1 MKLRVKA
8 IIVLW
13 LFVLTLA
20 SLPATAAIN
29 QATFKDFVYGG
40 DSYDYPWTME
50 PLPNGGF
57 VVITTT
63 QSFNQSHLQRY
74 DGSLWITKIGADGR
88 IEISTLYTPPKPSI
102 FYDSTL
108 LPDESIVVVGT
119 TGDYRSAF
127 ITRISSNG
135 TVIFYEYLNPGVPVY
150 SIGLTGVEYYE
161 GKIVA
166 VGYFYDLSIYKAI
179 QWLIILDLNG
189 NVISSIGLD
198 LGAPYYYPIAFALSI
213 DRDLAIIAGFGFTN
227 PGFIIGYNLSSNSL
241 AFAYMIGNSAGEDY
255 YGVII
260 SSDAI
265 YLVGTTD
272 DFGGE
277 DAAVISLSTNGT
289 VNWGVALKT
298 NGVDRLFGVF
308 TDTNYVYVS
317 GWAQPDPITYRND
330 TLIAKLSIRDGSL
343 EWYKVIG
350 STRDDWAYRIYA
362 DELGNVYTVGGYG
375 SPAAKDDVI
384 ILKLNKNGNLPY
396 CELVRNDT
404 LQILP
409 YTPSVSPI
417 TPAIIVY
424 TNSTT
429 PLSLVQ
435 STPKAQVYRV
445 CNTLVGGSTLDS
457 NVSIP
462 IDAVLLVAVVPLI
475 IAVSA
480 FAIKLLSRSQR

>member
-1 MKLRVKA
+1 MKLRAQA

-20 SLPATAAIN
+20 SLPATGAIN

-88 IEISTLYTPPKPSI
+88 IQLSSLYTPPKPAI

-119 TGDYRSAF
+119 AGDYRNAL

-161 GKIVA
+161 DKIIA
-166 VGYFYDLSIYKAI
+166 IGYFYDLSIYKAI
-179 QWLIILDLNG
+179 QWLIVLDLNG
-189 NVISSIGLD
+189 NVLSSIGFD
-198 LGAPYYYPIAFALSI
+198 LGAPYYYPIAFALSV
-213 DRDLAIIAGFGFTN
+213 DQNLAIIAGFGYTN
-227 PGFIIGYNLSSNSL
+227 PGFILGYNLSNNSL
-241 AFAYMIGNSAGEDY
+241 EFAYRIGNTAGDDY
-255 YGVII
+255 YGVTI
-260 SSDAI
+260 SGDTI

-277 DAAVISLSTNGT
+277 DAALVSLYTNGT
-289 VNWGVALKT
+289 VNWGVAFST
-298 NGVDRLFGVF
+298 PGVDRFFGVF
-308 TDTNYVYVS
+308 SDTNHVYVS

-330 TLIAKLSIRDGSL
+330 TLIAKLSVRDGSI

-375 SPAAKDDVI
+375 SPVSKDDVI

-396 CELVRNDT
+396 CQLVRNET
-404 LQILP
+404 VQLLA
-409 YTPSVSPI
+409 YSPSVSSISPSV
-417 TPAIIVY
+417 IVY
-424 TNSTT
+424 TTSTT
-429 PLSLVQ
+429 PLNLIQ
-435 STPKAQVYRV
+435 SSPKAQVYRV
-445 CNTLVGGSTLDS
+445 CNTLVGGSTIDS
-457 NVSIP
+457 NISTVDNLIVVL
-462 IDAVLLVAVVPLI
+462 AVIPLI
-475 IAVSA
+475 IIIGVFAVKS
-480 FAIKLLSRSQR
+480 LTRNQR